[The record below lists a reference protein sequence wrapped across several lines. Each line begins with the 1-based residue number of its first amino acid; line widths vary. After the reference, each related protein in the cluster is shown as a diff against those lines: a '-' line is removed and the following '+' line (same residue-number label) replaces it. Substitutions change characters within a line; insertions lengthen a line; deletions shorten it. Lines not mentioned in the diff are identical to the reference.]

1 MSAAKWRRRKF
12 TPISLSSANLLLV
25 ESNDVPPLIAVQQVS
40 RMFLTA
46 SRSVTALDNVS
57 FDIQAGN
64 FVAIVG
70 PSGCGKSTLL
80 KIISGLMP
88 ASYGTVAVAG
98 DRVESPLKNVGMVFQ
113 APVLLKWRSVLGNV
127 LLPVE
132 FAKLNVADY
141 ADKARALIKL
151 VGLEGFEEMYPHE
164 LSGGMQQRASL
175 CRALVTD
182 PQLLLMDEPFGALDA
197 MTRDELDMEL
207 LRIWEGRKKTVLFV
221 THSIQEAV
229 FLSDLVFVMSAR
241 PGRLLETIAID
252 LPRPRTME
260 MMSTVKFGEYTL
272 SIRALLASAGGSAS
286 AAIGSTM

>member
-1 MSAAKWRRRKF
+1 M
-12 TPISLSSANLLLV
+12 
-25 ESNDVPPLIAVQQVS
+25 PPLIAVQQVS
-40 RMFLTA
+40 RIFSTGA
-46 SRSVTALDNVS
+46 RTVTALERVS
-57 FDIQAGN
+57 CDIQPGN
-64 FVAIVG
+64 FVSIVG

-88 ASYGTVAVAG
+88 ASSGSVSVAG
-98 DRVESPLKNVGMVFQ
+98 RQVAAPLENVGMVFQ
-113 APVLLKWRSVLGNV
+113 APVLLKWRTVLGNV

-132 FAKLNVADY
+132 FAKLEVAHY
-141 ADKARALIKL
+141 AGTARALIKL

-197 MTRDELDMEL
+197 MTRDELDLEL
-207 LRIWEGRKKTVLFV
+207 LRIWEERKKTVLFV

-241 PGRLLETIAID
+241 PGRLLETIVIE

-260 MMSTVKFGEYTL
+260 MMSTPKFGEYTL
-272 SIRALLASAGGSAS
+272 KIRSLLAAASGAAGSVT
-286 AAIGSTM
+286 GSTM

>member
-1 MSAAKWRRRKF
+1 
-12 TPISLSSANLLLV
+12 
-25 ESNDVPPLIAVQQVS
+25 VPPLITIEEVCRVFSGGA
-40 RMFLTA
+40 RL
-46 SRSVTALDNVS
+46 VTALENVS

-64 FVAIVG
+64 FVSIVG

-80 KIISGLMP
+80 KIVSGLLP
-88 ASYGTVAVAG
+88 ASSGRVSVG
-98 DRVESPLKNVGMVFQ
+98 GRSVDRPLENVGMVFQ

-132 FAKLNVADY
+132 FARLEVASY
-141 ADKARALIKL
+141 VEKARALIKL
-151 VGLEGFEEMYPHE
+151 VGLGGFEDMYPHE

-207 LRIWEGRKKTVLFV
+207 LRIWEERKKTILFV

-229 FLSDLVFVMSAR
+229 FLSDQVLVMSAR
-241 PGRLLETIAID
+241 PGRLLEKITVE

-260 MMSTVKFGEYTL
+260 IMSSAEFGAYTL
-272 SIRALLASAGGSAS
+272 MIRSRLALAGAASSPVV
-286 AAIGSTM
+286 GSTM